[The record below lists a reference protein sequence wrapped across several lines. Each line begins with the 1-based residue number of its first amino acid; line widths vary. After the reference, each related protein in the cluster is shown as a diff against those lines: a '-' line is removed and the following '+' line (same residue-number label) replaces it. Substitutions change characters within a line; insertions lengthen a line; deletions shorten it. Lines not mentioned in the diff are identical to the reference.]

1 MTRTMRALARR
12 TCHLA
17 AVAVIPLLFQ
27 LGAIWRIEW
36 AIADH
41 GGALRS
47 APMSPALVGL
57 IAGGLALA
65 AGAVVLII
73 VKLLFRKAPP
83 SK

>member
-1 MTRTMRALARR
+1 MARTMRAFARR

-17 AVAVIPLLFQ
+17 ALAVIPLLFQ
-27 LGAIWRIEW
+27 IGAIWRMEW

-47 APMSPALVGL
+47 SPMSPALVGL

-65 AGAVVLII
+65 AGLVVMVI
-73 VKLLFRKAPP
+73 VRLLYRKAPP

>member
-1 MTRTMRALARR
+1 MARTMRAFARR
-12 TCHLA
+12 TIFLA
-17 AVAVIPLLFQ
+17 ALAVIPLVA
-27 LGAIWRIEW
+27 AIPRIEW

>member
-1 MTRTMRALARR
+1 MTRTMRAFAPR
-12 TCHLA
+12 TVYL
-17 AVAVIPLLFQ
+17 AVISLIA
-27 LGAIWRIEW
+27 AIWRIEW

-73 VKLLFRKAPP
+73 VKLVFRKAPP

>member
-1 MTRTMRALARR
+1 MRAFARR
-12 TCHLA
+12 TASLA
-17 AVAVIPLLFQ
+17 ALAVVSLIA
-27 LGAIWRIEW
+27 AIWRIEW

-65 AGAVVLII
+65 AGAVILII